1 MVLDWSILMA
11 QQKILYKYPV
21 LDTMGSNRE
30 TPTIPEATTI
40 LEATAVETA
49 MFGASQGA
57 VERLYSRRKRQ
68 YRLRRESR
76 TDIIEES
83 KIRWMQE
90 WLKTKIRIKNAR

>member
-1 MVLDWSILMA
+1 MGLDWSILMI
-11 QQKILYKYPV
+11 QKKILYKYPV

-30 TPTIPEATTI
+30 TPTILEATT
-40 LEATAVETA
+40 VETA
-49 MFGASQGA
+49 MFGASQEA

>member
-30 TPTIPEATTI
+30 TPIIPEATT
-40 LEATAVETA
+40 VETA
-49 MFGASQGA
+49 MFGASQEA

-90 WLKTKIRIKNAR
+90 WLKRKIRIKNAR